1 MRGNAKY
8 LNSIADYEYVRQNQS
23 NWKEYYQELY
33 DSRLTWF
40 PSKLVGCGIEDET
53 HKISKSQTE
62 TMKPTIIQLELRV
75 SLTCKL
81 LRIGYTVEQ
90 IEKILS
96 EG

>member
-8 LNSIADYEYVRQNQS
+8 LNTKADYEYVRQNQS
-23 NWKEYYQELY
+23 NWKDYYQELY

-40 PSKLVGCGIEDET
+40 TGGSVGGGVEDET

-62 TMKPTIIQLELRV
+62 TMRPIIIQKELR
-75 SLTCKL
+75 LNPNCKL
-81 LRIGYTVEQ
+81 LRIGYTVSQ
-90 IEKILS
+90 VEKILS